1 MKEQVSAVT
10 VTMLSERYILED
22 GTCPP
27 CKDGDVTGNDPHGYE
42 AVESG
47 DVEKTWITCQKQHVM
62 PAVS

>member
-1 MKEQVSAVT
+1 
-10 VTMLSERYILED
+10 MLSERYIILKD

-47 DVEKTWITCQKQHVM
+47 DVEKTSEHVTKTTRD
-62 PAVS
+62 PSGKLDF